1 MKKFSLFLVLVII
14 FSSVTYLF
22 GQSDNNE
29 KVLGLVKEFH
39 LKILGRHDIGN
50 SGLSLNILVRKST
63 SKEDVLKIAKKIRST
78 FPGKILDVS
87 IFDSEE
93 SFKNRNNDKY
103 PDSKYFRHY
112 LVQMNVNP
120 HTGFNEIKWMKK

>member
-1 MKKFSLFLVLVII
+1 MKKFSFVLVLVIL

-22 GQSDNNE
+22 SQSDNNE
-29 KVLGLVKEFH
+29 KIIGLVKEFK
-39 LKILGRHDIGN
+39 LKILSRHDNGN
-50 SGLSLNILVRKST
+50 IGLSLNILVRKST

-93 SFKNRNNDKY
+93 SFKNRDNEKY
-103 PDSKYFRHY
+103 LNSKYFRHY